1 MANSNMKVLIFA
13 ASLIAMAIIVSA
25 HDGHDHA
32 DGPSSK
38 MVIVSAHEGHDHA
51 EGPSSAKDGRDGETG
66 GSSSIAPVS
75 GLMVGLVGL
84 VFSFA
89 RI

>member
-38 MVIVSAHEGHDHA
+38 MGK
-51 EGPSSAKDGRDGETG
+51 GGRDGPFRG
-66 GSSSIAPVS
+66 DDRGVSSSLAPFS